1 MGNEI
6 GQFREWDEKREQ
18 DWDLL
23 SYPVHDSFHKY
34 MKDLSRLYKT
44 RKCLHDAEYNM
55 QTFKWL
61 VSDACEQCVY
71 IYERSSGGSIM
82 ICALN
87 LSGME
92 QTITFNAGRKIKMK
106 EILNSR
112 WEDYSGDI
120 KKSRK
125 IISADTDNNIT
136 LKIKPLSG
144 RLFDVTL

>member
-1 MGNEI
+1 
-6 GQFREWDEKREQ
+6 
-18 DWDLL
+18 
-23 SYPVHDSFHKY
+23 
-34 MKDLSRLYKT
+34 
-44 RKCLHDAEYNM
+44 
-55 QTFKWL
+55 
-61 VSDACEQCVY
+61 
-71 IYERSSGGSIM
+71 
-82 ICALN
+82 
-87 LSGME
+87 ME

>member
-1 MGNEI
+1 
-6 GQFREWDEKREQ
+6 
-18 DWDLL
+18 
-23 SYPVHDSFHKY
+23 
-34 MKDLSRLYKT
+34 
-44 RKCLHDAEYNM
+44 
-55 QTFKWL
+55 
-61 VSDACEQCVY
+61 
-71 IYERSSGGSIM
+71 
-82 ICALN
+82 
-87 LSGME
+87 
-92 QTITFNAGRKIKMK
+92 MK